1 MLYRINEYASREH
14 AFNKTLLLLKL
25 LHVLIFKS
33 FECLSLSLRTTSF
46 TYKHTTRINK
56 KQSSNSSEN

>member
-1 MLYRINEYASREH
+1 MHQGRI

-33 FECLSLSLRTTSF
+33 LEHVALYVPQHSHTS
-46 TYKHTTRINK
+46 T
-56 KQSSNSSEN
+56 QQE